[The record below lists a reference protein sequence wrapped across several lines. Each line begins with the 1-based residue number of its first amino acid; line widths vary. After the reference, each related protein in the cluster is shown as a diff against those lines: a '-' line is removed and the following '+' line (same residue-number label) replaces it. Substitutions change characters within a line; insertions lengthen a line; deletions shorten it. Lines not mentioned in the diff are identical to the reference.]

1 MSEVFER
8 FCLDKII
15 GYARAPLPGKFFQG
29 FCQISTL
36 LLCLVMALFNHRGHC
51 LQLQL
56 VARPPGRQEFVEIEP
71 GLEPK
76 YPRA

>member
-1 MSEVFER
+1 MFSNVFVWIRLLAMLE
-8 FCLDKII
+8 
-15 GYARAPLPGKFFQG
+15 PLYQENFFKDSAKSPL
-29 FCQISTL
+29 CY
-36 LLCLVMALFNHRGHC
+36 CLVMALFNHHGHC